1 MEEILKDLVIFN
13 RYKSVESFNNATDVT
28 SGTISI
34 VKIDENVMDI
44 YLGRTQ
50 LTHSNFP
57 EVNIELR
64 NLINSLESRLYEL
77 KSELDSYISE
87 FGDTYIKDLSEK
99 ISDFKIGLNDLIIVT
114 NNLSNEIA
122 EINTKHISSTNDI
135 VKLKQDVKS
144 LKIEDN
150 HIFETLSDLENK
162 LNNITNNNV
171 ISDVKQ
177 LKDDINLISN
187 NNISLRNDI
196 TSVKNNISNINTTL
210 SKRLN
215 ITESDIVIIKKDI
228 TELETILKGIDI
240 TNTDI
245 SPIISDIDNI
255 KKKINDVSNEL
266 LDKIEDNISEINKL
280 KSRDISVMNDISDI
294 KRDISALKIEDNH
307 IFELVSELQSINK
320 SIIFDINLIKN
331 NNSKISEEILL
342 IKEKIQ
348 YLTGVDIDSFV
359 SLEEAKR
366 RLTSLENA
374 DKEFQKT
381 INDLNKSI
389 SEDTKNIYDDIKSI
403 KERIEYLSG
412 VDFEAL
418 KDVNQRFVELEKKND
433 EIQKNIE
440 EINESIKNGID
451 TKLKWLIL

>member
-64 NLINSLESRLYEL
+64 NLINSLESRLYKLE
-77 KSELDSYISE
+77 SELDSYISE

-280 KSRDISVMNDISDI
+280 KSRDISVMNDISDM

-331 NNSKISEEILL
+331 DNSKISEEILL

-389 SEDTKNIYDDIKSI
+389 SEDTKNIYDDIESI

-418 KDVNQRFVELEKKND
+418 KDVNQRFIELEKKND

>member
-64 NLINSLESRLYEL
+64 NLINSLESRLCEL
-77 KSELDSYISE
+77 ETELDSYISE

-196 TSVKNNISNINTTL
+196 TSVKNNISNINTIL

-245 SPIISDIDNI
+245 SPIISDINNI

-280 KSRDISVMNDISDI
+280 KSRDISVMNDISDM

-331 NNSKISEEILL
+331 DNSKISEEILL

-389 SEDTKNIYDDIKSI
+389 SEDTKNIYDDIESI

>member
-77 KSELDSYISE
+77 ESELDSNISE
-87 FGDTYIKDLSEK
+87 FDDTYIKELSEK

-280 KSRDISVMNDISDI
+280 KSRDISVMNDISDM

-331 NNSKISEEILL
+331 DNSKISEEILL

-389 SEDTKNIYDDIKSI
+389 SEDTKNIYDDIESI

>member
-77 KSELDSYISE
+77 ESELDSYISE

-280 KSRDISVMNDISDI
+280 KSRDISVMNDISDM

-331 NNSKISEEILL
+331 DNSKISEEILL

-366 RLTSLENA
+366 RLTSLENT

-389 SEDTKNIYDDIKSI
+389 SEDTKNIYDDIESI

>member
-77 KSELDSYISE
+77 ESELDSYISE

-280 KSRDISVMNDISDI
+280 KSRDISVMNDISDM

-331 NNSKISEEILL
+331 DNSKISEEILL

-389 SEDTKNIYDDIKSI
+389 SEDTKNIYDDIESI